1 MKKWLAIGL
10 VVLIIAIAA
19 FAVTKKVS
27 PVSWGWWGEVNASSG
42 LALKGYDPVA
52 YFEAGKATA
61 GDSQFSYQWNG
72 ATWQFSSAANQEL
85 FAQSPESYAPQ
96 FGGFC
101 SFAVSKGVTAD
112 ISPSAWHIS
121 DGALYLFADEN
132 VKTDWVAAIDEG
144 SMQASEDSWSK
155 R

>member
-1 MKKWLAIGL
+1 MKKWLAIGV
-10 VVLIIAIAA
+10 VVLMVLIGG

-52 YFEAGKATA
+52 YFEAGKPTA
-61 GDSQFSYQWNG
+61 GDSQFSYEWSG
-72 ATWQFSSAANQEL
+72 ATWQFSSAANRDL

-112 ISPSAWHIS
+112 ISPNAWHIS

-132 VKTDWVAAIDEG
+132 VKTEWVAAIDEG
-144 SMQASEDSWSK
+144 SMKASADNWSK

>member
-10 VVLIIAIAA
+10 VVLIIAIGA

-27 PVSWGWWGEVNASSG
+27 PVSWGLWGDVNASSG

-52 YFEAGKATA
+52 YFEVGEPTA
-61 GDSQFSYQWNG
+61 CDSRISYQWSG
-72 ATWQFSSAANQEL
+72 STWQFSSAANRDL

>member
-10 VVLIIAIAA
+10 VVLITAIGT
-19 FAVTKKVS
+19 FAVSEKVS
-27 PVSWGWWGEVNASSG
+27 PLSWGLWGEVNASSG
-42 LALKGYDPVA
+42 LALKGYDPVS
-52 YFEAGKATA
+52 YFEVGEPTA
-61 GDSQFSYQWNG
+61 GDSQFSYEWTG
-72 ATWQFSSAANQEL
+72 TTWQFSSAANRDL

-112 ISPSAWHIS
+112 ISPNAWHIS

-132 VKTDWVAAIDEG
+132 VKKDWVAAIDEG
-144 SMQASEDSWSK
+144 SMKASADNWSK

>member
-1 MKKWLAIGL
+1 MKKWLAIGV
-10 VVLIIAIAA
+10 VVLMVLIGG

-42 LALKGYDPVA
+42 LAVKGYDPVA
-52 YFEAGKATA
+52 YFEAGKATV

-72 ATWQFSSAANQEL
+72 ATWQFSSAANQDL

-112 ISPSAWHIS
+112 ILPTAWHIR

>member
-1 MKKWLAIGL
+1 MKKWLAIGI
-10 VVLIIAIAA
+10 VVLMVLIGG

-52 YFEAGKATA
+52 YFEAGKPTA
-61 GDSQFSYQWNG
+61 GDSQFSYEWSG
-72 ATWQFSSAANQEL
+72 ATWQFSSAANRDL

-101 SFAVSKGVTAD
+101 SFAVGKGVTAD
-112 ISPSAWHIS
+112 ISPDAWRIDS
-121 DGALYLFADEN
+121 GNLYLFADKN
-132 VKTDWVAAIDEG
+132 VRDEWVDKLDEG
-144 SMQASEDSWSK
+144 SLDASVENWSK

>member
-10 VVLIIAIAA
+10 VVLIIAIGA

-27 PVSWGWWGEVNASSG
+27 PVSWGWWGDVNASSG

-52 YFEAGKATA
+52 YFEVGEPTA
-61 GDSQFSYQWNG
+61 GDGQFSYQWSG
-72 ATWQFSSAANQEL
+72 ATWQFSSAANRGL

-132 VKTDWVAAIDEG
+132 VRKDWVAAIDEG
-144 SMQASEDSWSK
+144 SMKASADSWSK